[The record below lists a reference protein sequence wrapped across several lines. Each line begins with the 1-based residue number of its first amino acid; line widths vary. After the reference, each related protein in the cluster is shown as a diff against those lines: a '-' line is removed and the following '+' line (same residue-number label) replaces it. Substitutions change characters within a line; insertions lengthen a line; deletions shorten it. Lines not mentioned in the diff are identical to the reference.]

1 MIQWTAVG
9 CGARLSPPRS
19 TQGLTVRQVIAQDAA
34 RRISP
39 CGISGLSQDGF
50 FAKLPPVLN
59 PFLHWVAAGGVWA
72 PWLFLALFL
81 AASFL
86 MLWRLEALSVAG
98 FHGTLLGAL
107 ILPYCSGLGNIIF
120 AVILGQTGGSGSD
133 VMVNSLVNNLTNF
146 TFVLG
151 VPALIWGI
159 NLRPP
164 AGPAKP
170 PAAARGLPACL
181 AAAIVGTRTTRPAWP
196 LLAQLGQ
203 RPWPPLR
210 RSAG

>member
-1 MIQWTAVG
+1 MTF
-9 CGARLSPPRS
+9 
-19 TQGLTVRQVIAQDAA
+19 TQAA
-34 RRISP
+34 RRLAPTWAIALRTFTL
-39 CGISGLSQDGF
+39 GISVLSANPVY
-50 FAKLPPVLN
+50 AKLPRVLN

-120 AVILGQTGGSGSD
+120 AVILGQTGGSGAD
-133 VMVNSLVNNLTNF
+133 VMVNSYVNNLTNF

-151 VPALIWGI
+151 VPALVWGI
-159 NLRPP
+159 NLRKP
-164 AGPAKP
+164 AGNVSAEEADPELVEAE
-170 PAAARGLPACL
+170 AAVLRAQVRLETVE
-181 AAAIVGTRTTRPAWP
+181 AATAA
-196 LLAQLGQ
+196 
-203 RPWPPLR
+203 
-210 RSAG
+210 